1 MKQSSNLMEIK
12 TRTSYLSIKHIL
24 QKIYFL
30 IGLNDLPIDF
40 FYSKLN
46 KSASSI
52 IGAVNLLQGFI
63 KNLKREG

>member
-24 QKIYFL
+24 QNIYFL

-40 FYSKLN
+40 FLFKT
-46 KSASSI
+46 
-52 IGAVNLLQGFI
+52 Q
-63 KNLKREG
+63 